1 MSSPTNLIQYLFGKD
16 AAGGD
21 RGSVRDKLEKQKQLL
36 EKQKRLENQT
46 LDQSLINLGISTD
59 DSKKINPLNPLD
71 EYNNELFRQKF
82 LGGNTSDLG
91 DLRARQLNKD
101 LIKERY
107 IQQPLQNN
115 NASAIRSQF
124 RPDAFQRSEVGG
136 YPGGIPS
143 QKAPYFVSV
152 DRSVDR
158 SSDRN
163 QIPMTRYPNYR
174 DKRVVDAAIAM
185 GKDTALDMNQET
197 KKEGFIASLLGDID
211 FKSLAKSPLVMQA
224 LQGLSRMPTNQ
235 AQFGDSMVT
244 GFTRGMQQFGAE
256 EQARNIAAE
265 ERKREEELNKQQA
278 AIEARKY
285 QDTLNQRDFIN
296 RLSYAQEGRLQSAEQ
311 RQSKAQRDKNKI
323 RLNDKNAVQIMFD
336 NVFRIINSSNVPEQF
351 KGVKRVDKPFF
362 DFTQWNPADI
372 VDWDSSE
379 LVMDSGEEFDT
390 TKLTNRVLPSV
401 IREYNTQIE
410 TGNDNPD
417 IQSIALQVLL
427 GNNAQSQSEEPS
439 KDIKNA
445 PPKTLIINSSID

>member
-21 RGSVRDKLEKQKQLL
+21 RGNVRDKLEKQKQ
-36 EKQKRLENQT
+36 LENQT

-59 DSKKINPLNPLD
+59 DSKKINPLNPLV

-91 DLRARQLNKD
+91 DPRARQLNKD

-136 YPGGIPS
+136 YPGGRPS
-143 QKAPYFVSV
+143 QEAPYFV
-152 DRSVDR
+152 SVDR

-256 EQARNIAAE
+256 EQAKAKEQAAIDLE
-265 ERKREEELNKQQA
+265 QSRYDAQQA
-278 AIEARKY
+278 ASAASTAESLRRYEEGRTLDRATLEAR
-285 QDTLNQRDFIN
+285 
-296 RLSYAQEGRLQSAEQ
+296 RLQNYIKQNEIATKTDTDNYKKSIAQLIRKNPVIKDIIKSEKGGFFSKLSEEDIIEQTIGEAIIIYNSRLGTQDQVNKKDAFVLALGSVSGGSLTSSQENSA
-311 RQSKAQRDKNKI
+311 KDTVA
-323 RLNDKNAVQIMFD
+323 NAY
-336 NVFRIINSSNVPEQF
+336 
-351 KGVKRVDKPFF
+351 RVDGK
-362 DFTQWNPADI
+362 
-372 VDWDSSE
+372 S
-379 LVMDSGEEFDT
+379 LV
-390 TKLTNRVLPSV
+390 K
-401 IREYNTQIE
+401 
-410 TGNDNPD
+410 
-417 IQSIALQVLL
+417 
-427 GNNAQSQSEEPS
+427 S
-439 KDIKNA
+439 K
-445 PPKTLIINSSID
+445 